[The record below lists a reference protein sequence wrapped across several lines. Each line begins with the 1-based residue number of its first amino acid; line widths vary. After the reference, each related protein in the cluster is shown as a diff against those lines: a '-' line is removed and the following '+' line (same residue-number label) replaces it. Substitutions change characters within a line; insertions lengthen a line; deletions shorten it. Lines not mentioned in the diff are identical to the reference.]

1 MRTSPHNK
9 RRQNGFLGDYMAWQL
24 SEAEDNQEQ
33 LARLY
38 RNLRHVRE
46 TELTKRQ
53 AEMIRL
59 YYDEGLSVQQIAQ
72 REGVHKSTV
81 SRTLARGRERIK
93 RYLQYSW

>member
-9 RRQNGFLGDYMAWQL
+9 RRQNGFLSDYMAWQL
-24 SEAEDNQEQ
+24 SEAEDNKEQ

-46 TELTKRQ
+46 AELTQRQ

-59 YYDEGLSVQQIAQ
+59 YYDE
-72 REGVHKSTV
+72 
-81 SRTLARGRERIK
+81 
-93 RYLQYSW
+93 